1 MVDAG
6 PLLHL
11 ATNLVKASAVARTTL
26 AGRAIDLSTASR
38 SPRMLVTSSKNML
51 PEDLLCQ
58 EQVLKVPV
66 QAPVWAA
73 EVHFHLA
80 EEGAIAPSLVVLVA
94 ALGL

>member
-1 MVDAG
+1 MADAG

-26 AGRAIDLSTASR
+26 ARRAIDLSAASR
-38 SPRMLVTSSKNML
+38 SPRMLVTSSKMCCRRTCFVRNKSSRYL
-51 PEDLLCQ
+51 SKPQ
-58 EQVLKVPV
+58 
-66 QAPVWAA
+66 AA